1 MKVVLLYH
9 QRFVQRVRSGEK
21 RHTIRAIRKGR
32 QIKVGDELS
41 HRNWAGKPSRNSC
54 GSRRV

>member
-41 HRNWAGKPSRNSC
+41 GVN
-54 GSRRV
+54 